1 MSVGVMEDYK
11 LRDLRASHTPQ
22 CAVSVLRE
30 LPVLLS
36 LYPVLSVI
44 TREPVLLTESTCF
57 NEEDP
62 PGPKNTRTVEA
73 VDRGCHRVLCDGFF
87 HGLGGHEGNQ
97 LEQVETT
104 EIISGSKEH

>member
-1 MSVGVMEDYK
+1 MEDYK

-30 LPVLLS
+30 LPVL
-36 LYPVLSVI
+36 SVI

-62 PGPKNTRTVEA
+62 PGPFKNTRTVEA
-73 VDRGCHRVLCDGFF
+73 VDRGCHRVR
-87 HGLGGHEGNQ
+87 
-97 LEQVETT
+97 
-104 EIISGSKEH
+104 